1 MIPNPVR
8 MTPTHRPFI
17 QFDFGRNWDDFSKNA
32 LDPEKVRQAQA
43 DFRNLLEGIPLETR
57 SFLDIG
63 FGQGLSLLSAAS
75 AGARCLGID
84 INPRCL
90 QVLDMNRK
98 TFFPSITDE
107 HIACLQ
113 GSILEPKS
121 IKEIQSHRFS
131 KDGKFDIVYS
141 WGVLHHS
148 GAMLS
153 AIRNSAA
160 LVSKPGFLVLAIY
173 QTHWSSPLW
182 KLLKYL
188 FNRSPSFGRR
198 LLISF
203 LYPVIYLAKWLV
215 TGKNPT
221 IKERGMD
228 FYYDVVDWVGGYPY
242 EYARKEEIVA
252 YLNELGFDLFSFH
265 PPSTPTGCMEFV
277 FNRRP

>member
-1 MIPNPVR
+1 MIPNSLP
-8 MTPTHRPFI
+8 MAPTRQPSV

-32 LDPEKVRQAQA
+32 LNSEKVQQAQA
-43 DFRNLLEGIPLETR
+43 DFRQLLEGIPLESH

-90 QVLDMNRK
+90 QVLDNNRK
-98 TFFPSITDE
+98 TFFPNIADE
-107 HIACLQ
+107 RIDCLQ
-113 GSILEPKS
+113 GSILEPNS

-160 LVSKPGFLVLAIY
+160 LVSKQGFLVLAIY
-173 QTHWSSPLW
+173 QTHWSSPIW
-182 KLLKYL
+182 KLVKYVY
-188 FNRSPSFGRR
+188 NRSPSLGRR
-198 LLISF
+198 LLVALF
-203 LYPVIYLAKWLV
+203 YPVIYLAKWMV
-215 TGKNPT
+215 TGKDPKNT
-221 IKERGMD
+221 DRGMD

-242 EYARKEEIVA
+242 EHATKDEVIR
-252 YLNELGFDLFSFH
+252 YLKELGFDSFRFR
-265 PPSTPTGCMEFV
+265 PPVSPTGCMEFV
-277 FNRRP
+277 FSNRL